1 MNMDNEIQLTDGF
14 MDLLINESL
23 PKFRNAH
30 KKEYEIIRETK
41 NLFDKVQHKFVGQM
55 VTKNEM
61 YLVTAMIDLSKLFQS
76 AVVLFERGLLESGNI
91 IIRSCLDLSFKIV
104 ELINNKNFVD
114 DMVKELHSETK
125 STLNIINEKK
135 LYDIVP
141 KETVEN
147 LLSTLDSE
155 KSKFKISAFQ
165 LAEKNN
171 LLDAYIL
178 YRLYCNESHQSIAI
192 LNEIQIFE
200 AEGVHL
206 NGNLRLEKFSESIYM
221 LISIVMIPFSTLI
234 DELFADDEL
243 KKQYELLNE
252 KFQNT
257 FEKENT

>member
-104 ELINNKNFVD
+104 ELIKNNNFVD
-114 DMVKELHSETK
+114 DMVKELNSETR
-125 STLNIINEKK
+125 STLNIIKQKK
-135 LYDIVP
+135 IYDVVP
-141 KETVEN
+141 KEVVEDLLRKHN
-147 LLSTLDSE
+147 LKE
-155 KSKFKISAFQ
+155 PKFKISTLK

-171 LLDAYIL
+171 LMQAYIL
-178 YRLYCNESHQSIAI
+178 YRLYCNDCHQSIAT

-243 KKQYELLNE
+243 KKQYESLKEN
-252 KFQNT
+252 FQNT